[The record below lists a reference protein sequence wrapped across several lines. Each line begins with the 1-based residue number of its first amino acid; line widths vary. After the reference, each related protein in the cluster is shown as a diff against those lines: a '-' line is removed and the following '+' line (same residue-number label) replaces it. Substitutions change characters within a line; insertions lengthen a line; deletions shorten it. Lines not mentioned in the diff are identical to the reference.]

1 MVVEKDS
8 NGSGS
13 SRGGGRRGSG
23 DAGSPGV
30 ASPPAPAVIP
40 PAANSSS
47 SGVSHIRYAHA
58 HESAVEEEDDE
69 SEEKSGLLRR
79 KHGADA
85 NSSSAAAD
93 AVAVGVGSP
102 DGSAAEPAVPL
113 SEEEAERKR
122 QADEDLV
129 YQFIWR
135 EMRYDRSFYMILAI
149 SGIIEGSQSM
159 SSLALQYLL
168 KDDLNVTPSAQS
180 ILFGIV
186 SIPWVI
192 KPVWGFLSD
201 GFPIFGYHRRSYL
214 FIGGMFAC
222 VCWSTLALQ
231 TNLSWLKIMIN
242 MVCVEIGHAMLS
254 TVTKALLV
262 EHCEQREQKYV
273 SFLQTYYHVFLYASS
288 LCFAFVGGWALT
300 HGVDKSTIFGITA
313 ITPGLGA
320 LVALFVVER
329 PPAGLSIRQQCV
341 KLWEVVRYPQPNQPY
356 ALWRP
361 MLFMV
366 LFSMGPNS
374 GTAMFYFFTERLGF
388 NPQFISY
395 MNMISTL
402 FALIG
407 VVLYQKYFS
416 DVPHRTILCYGMLLT
431 VSFAMLPILV
441 VTRVNIQMNIPDQ
454 IFMLSDKAITA
465 AVSRIGHIP
474 VLIMGAQLCP
484 PGIEG
489 TLYALM
495 MSMLNFGAML
505 AEHNTALLMFIMKV
519 KKGSYDN
526 LPYLIAI
533 CCVCALLPLLLL
545 NKLLP
550 FGGQKPTAE
559 ATEAAAAIPHTRVID
574 EHDTAR
580 DPLHDGADSAAQA

>member
-1 MVVEKDS
+1 MVVEKD

-13 SRGGGRRGSG
+13 SRGGAAG
-23 DAGSPGV
+23 DAGSPGL
-30 ASPPAPAVIP
+30 ASPPAPAVIS
-40 PAANSSS
+40 ASASASSS
-47 SGVSHIRYAHA
+47 AGVSHVRYTHA
-58 HESAVEEEDDE
+58 HESAVEEEDEE

-79 KHGADA
+79 KHGPEGA
-85 NSSSAAAD
+85 SSSSSSD
-93 AVAVGVGSP
+93 AVAVGVSTGP
-102 DGSAAEPAVPL
+102 DGSASEPSVPL

-222 VCWSTLALQ
+222 ICWSTLALQ
-231 TNLSWLKIMIN
+231 TDLSWLKIMIN

-288 LCFAFVGGWALT
+288 LCFAFMGGWALT
-300 HGVDKSTIFGITA
+300 HGAKKSTIFGITA

-329 PPAGLSIRQQCV
+329 PPAGLTIKQQCL
-341 KLWEVVRYPQPNQPY
+341 KLWEVVRYAQPNQPY

-441 VTRVNIQMNIPDQ
+441 VTRVNIQMGIPDQ
-454 IFMLSDKAITA
+454 VRFWNHRRSPHSARSLSPLPCCHPTRA
-465 AVSRIGHIP
+465 ARLQDNPWLLRLVCVSPVPLRLCCVSLCSSPVPDLHALGQGHHRRRESHRP
-474 VLIMGAQLCP
+474 HPRVDHGCAALSSRHRRNLVRVDDVHAQL
-484 PGIEG
+484 
-489 TLYALM
+489 
-495 MSMLNFGAML
+495 
-505 AEHNTALLMFIMKV
+505 
-519 KKGSYDN
+519 
-526 LPYLIAI
+526 
-533 CCVCALLPLLLL
+533 
-545 NKLLP
+545 
-550 FGGQKPTAE
+550 
-559 ATEAAAAIPHTRVID
+559 R
-574 EHDTAR
+574 R
-580 DPLHDGADSAAQA
+580 DVG